1 MYVILP
7 MTGTI
12 LLSLIG
18 STMLK
23 LSNGFTN
30 LPPTILFIITYC
42 LAFYLF
48 SLALR
53 TLPLSVGYAI
63 WSGCSTAG
71 NALIGHIIFH
81 EPLGPVHIVVLLIII
96 IGIVLINNA
105 RIPEE
110 LQIVRTTL

>member
-1 MYVILP
+1 MYVALQ

-12 LLSLIG
+12 LLSLFG

-23 LSNGFTN
+23 LSEGFTN
-30 LPPTILFIITYC
+30 LPPTLIFILCYS

-71 NALIGHIIFH
+71 NALVGHFYFQEALTSAH
-81 EPLGPVHIVVLLIII
+81 LVVLLVIIV
-96 IGIVLINNA
+96 GIVLINNA
-105 RIPEE
+105 RITE
-110 LQIVRTTL
+110 TN

>member
-1 MYVILP
+1 MYIALQ
-7 MTGTI
+7 MTGTV

-23 LSNGFTN
+23 LSDGFSN
-30 LPPTILFIITYC
+30 LPPTLLFIVTYC

-53 TLPLSVGYAI
+53 TLPLSVGYAV

-71 NALIGHIIFH
+71 NALVGHIYFNESLGIAHIF
-81 EPLGPVHIVVLLIII
+81 VLLVIILGI
-96 IGIVLINNA
+96 ILINNA
-105 RIPEE
+105 RITNE
-110 LQIVRTTL
+110 LS

>member
-1 MYVILP
+1 MYVILQ
-7 MTGTI
+7 MTGTV

-23 LSNGFTN
+23 LSDGFSN
-30 LPPTILFIITYC
+30 LPPTVLFIITYC

-71 NALIGHIIFH
+71 NALVGHICFH
-81 EPLGPVHIVVLLIII
+81 EPLGLSHIFVLLIII
-96 IGIVLINNA
+96 AGIILINNA
-105 RIPEE
+105 RITNE
-110 LQIVRTTL
+110 IS

>member
-1 MYVILP
+1 MYIALQ
-7 MTGTI
+7 MTGTV

-23 LSNGFTN
+23 LSDGFSN
-30 LPPTILFIITYC
+30 LPPTLLFIVTYC

-53 TLPLSVGYAI
+53 TLPLSVGYAV

-71 NALIGHIIFH
+71 NALVGHICFNESLGIAHIF
-81 EPLGPVHIVVLLIII
+81 VLLVIILGI
-96 IGIVLINNA
+96 ILINNA
-105 RIPEE
+105 RITNE
-110 LQIVRTTL
+110 LS